1 MEIDTLKKII
11 DNSYITQELVSSL
24 NETVNEYGIT
34 TNLRLSHFLAQII
47 HESGGFKYTEEIASG
62 SAYEGRQDLGNINQG
77 DGIKFKGRGLIQLTG
92 RNNYQDLS
100 DAFGINFIKTPEL
113 LSQYPA
119 SCLSAGWYWNEKNLN
134 QYADLDNIEKITIAI
149 NGGLNGYSDRC
160 NWLIKCKS
168 ILI

>member
-100 DAFGINFIKTPEL
+100 DAFGINFIKSSQELSPILVILCITSPEYVTDEI
-113 LSQYPA
+113 SISPKE
-119 SCLSAGWYWNEKNLN
+119 W
-134 QYADLDNIEKITIAI
+134 IA
-149 NGGLNGYSDRC
+149 N
-160 NWLIKCKS
+160 KS
-168 ILI
+168 IKWKSVDSSTNETSQGSP

>member
-62 SAYEGRQDLGNINQG
+62 SAYEGRQDLGNITQG

-100 DAFGINFIKTPEL
+100 DAFGINFIKSSQELSPILVILCITSPE
-113 LSQYPA
+113 YVTD
-119 SCLSAGWYWNEKNLN
+119 E
-134 QYADLDNIEKITIAI
+134 I
-149 NGGLNGYSDRC
+149 
-160 NWLIKCKS
+160 S
-168 ILI
+168 ISPKE